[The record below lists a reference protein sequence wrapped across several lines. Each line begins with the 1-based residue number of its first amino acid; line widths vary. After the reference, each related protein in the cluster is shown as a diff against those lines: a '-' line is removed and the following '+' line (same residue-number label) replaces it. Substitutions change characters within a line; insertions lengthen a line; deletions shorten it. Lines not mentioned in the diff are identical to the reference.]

1 MLVTCVP
8 PANKPVGPAFDFFS
22 VLYFNLYARTG
33 HISHVC
39 LRLYIAPVAPV
50 WWSLIALLIHFYT
63 PQPCQIRH
71 PPPQAYPWPLTSSR
85 QLKVGWCALIWL
97 PKLWFPPDL
106 EAKLGQIL
114 SPLSRIW
121 VARFCLHVAFWVLS
135 KLPHQVCYTCSASDR
150 HPQTRPPPAPH
161 SVWPTI
167 TATSSQSQRILSVT
181 LGQVDE
187 NESVLAG
194 NYWALSI
201 ARASIHT
208 FHTSCTLLCKPFA
221 IL

>member
-85 QLKVGWCALIWL
+85 QLKVGWCALIL
-97 PKLWFPPDL
+97 APQALISPRPGGKTGSDSKSLVQDLGGQVLSACGLLGTFQAAAPSLLHVLGLRQTPTDPPP
-106 EAKLGQIL
+106 
-114 SPLSRIW
+114 SCPT
-121 VARFCLHVAFWVLS
+121 FCLANHHSYIQS
-135 KLPHQVCYTCSASDR
+135 KSKDTKC
-150 HPQTRPPPAPH
+150 H
-161 SVWPTI
+161 SR
-167 TATSSQSQRILSVT
+167 TSGWEWIGACREL
-181 LGQVDE
+181 
-187 NESVLAG
+187 
-194 NYWALSI
+194 LSI
-201 ARASIHT
+201 IYS
-208 FHTSCTLLCKPFA
+208 
-221 IL
+221 